1 MMDDRRR
8 RDVDGCGQTMR
19 GICVEKE
26 ANRDEN
32 PPRQHQKNICSV
44 FLKIYVDRYFQKYA
58 SRNLEK
64 QLTDIPKQIF
74 FSDML
79 YVYKDSEKRIKLERK
94 TNIRKKKDGARHI
107 VQVRRGRSIQK

>member
-8 RDVDGCGQTMR
+8 RDVDGCGQTMG

-64 QLTDIPKQIF
+64 QSTDIPKRIF
-74 FSDML
+74 FSDIRYMFT
-79 YVYKDSEKRIKLERK
+79 KTRK
-94 TNIRKKKDGARHI
+94 NG
-107 VQVRRGRSIQK
+107 